1 MGTIFLFGGQ
11 LFFDFITKKQGLC
24 GHTYVSGQAPLL
36 TIFLLGG
43 QLFFDFITKKQ
54 GLCGYTYASG
64 QAPLLAA

>member
-1 MGTIFLFGGQ
+1 MG
-11 LFFDFITKKQGLC
+11 
-24 GHTYVSGQAPLL
+24 

-64 QAPLLAA
+64 QAPLLAAGAYPNIVSWLYSKIELKVFFNFN